1 MIRFNI
7 LILILFSLIAGSCSS
22 RKNKPDRSNII
33 PEKEL
38 VSILTDIHIA
48 DGLITLPKIHQSFIS
63 LDTVSTYNYII
74 EKHGYSK
81 EIMDKTMKFYFIKK
95 PKELIKIYD
104 QVLGIL
110 SEMES
115 RVEKELVLSEG
126 RIANLWTGKEFY
138 LFPDPSCTDSA
149 RIDIRLNKPG
159 VYTLKFSATLFP
171 DDQSVNPRI
180 TVYSCNPDSIETGKR
195 DYIETVNYIK
205 DGQPH
210 TYTLIVKVPGGTTLN
225 LRGSFY
231 DFDNHPDEWEKHL
244 IIETISVTYSLASV

>member
-1 MIRFNI
+1 MIRFTL

-22 RKNKPDRSNII
+22 RKNKLDHRNLI

-38 VSILTDIHIA
+38 VSILADVHIA
-48 DGLITLPKIHQSFIS
+48 DGLLTLPKIHYWFSSPDS
-63 LDTVSTYNYII
+63 LSAYYHII

-81 EIMDKTMKFYFIKK
+81 ETMDKTIKYYFIKK

-115 RVEKELVLSEG
+115 LVEKEAVLAEG
-126 RIANLWTGKEFY
+126 RRENLWTGKKFY
-138 LFPDPSCTDSA
+138 SFPDPSGTDSV
-149 RIDIRLNKPG
+149 RFDITINRTGIYKLA
-159 VYTLKFSATLFP
+159 FSATLFP

-180 TVYSCNPDSIETGKR
+180 TAYSCHPDSIETGKR
-195 DYIETVNYIK
+195 KYIKTMNYIK

-210 TYTLIVKVPGGTTLN
+210 TYNLILNVPVNTILH
-225 LRGSFY
+225 LRGWLY
-231 DFDNHPDEWEKHL
+231 DFDNHPDEWEKHVR
-244 IIETISVTYSLASV
+244 IENISITYTSAAV